1 MVSSH
6 FSKRVKNM
14 ANIEKIKRTG
24 DQKKKIKKKTIF
36 FFKSEH
42 YSKKCFIFAVC
53 FMNII

>member
-1 MVSSH
+1 
-6 FSKRVKNM
+6 M